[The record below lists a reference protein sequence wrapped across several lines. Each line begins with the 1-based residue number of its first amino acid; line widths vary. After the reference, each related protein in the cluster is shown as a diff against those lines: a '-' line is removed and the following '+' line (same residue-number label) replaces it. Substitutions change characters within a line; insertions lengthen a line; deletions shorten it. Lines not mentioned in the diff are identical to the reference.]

1 MTTNK
6 EAPSE
11 LMVILLNE
19 TVDMQLDTI
28 KNLQFH
34 NRGLQTELR
43 QVNEYKDK
51 LTAAVHV
58 LLDTIKRGDDP
69 TAAMYQLEE
78 LL

>member
-1 MTTNK
+1 MSDIDIKSINK
-6 EAPSE
+6 AIAVMEQDAK
-11 LMVILLNE
+11 
-19 TVDMQLDTI
+19 TI
-28 KNLQFH
+28 ENLRFH
-34 NRGLQTELR
+34 NKGLQTELR

-58 LLDTIKRGDDP
+58 LLDTLKRNDDP